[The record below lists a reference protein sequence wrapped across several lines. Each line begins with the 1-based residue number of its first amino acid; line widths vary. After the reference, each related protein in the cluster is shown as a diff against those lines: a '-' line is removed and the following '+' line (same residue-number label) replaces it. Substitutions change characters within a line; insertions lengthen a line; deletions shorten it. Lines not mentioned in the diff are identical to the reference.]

1 MTDRGVTSMRLSV
14 AAFAAALICAFAAQ
28 PAAAQSPEGFVT
40 AQGDSFGVV
49 NSGNVEPWRPV
60 GYNQYRLTSAPGGY
74 TCDGGYGD
82 VSDEKLAAWLDQI
95 RAAGATVVRTWFFQS
110 QFDPDGTGP
119 EAGNFNAFDRVVQGA
134 AARGMKV
141 VPVLVNHWADCEF
154 GGQAKDSSFYE
165 SGYQSPGYGYSLSAR
180 EYATTVASH
189 YANEPAIAF
198 WQLANEAE
206 APSPGGGCDE
216 GRAAGALRGFAAGM
230 TEAIKQ
236 ADPNHLV
243 SLGTMG
249 SGQCGTA
256 NGDYRMVHEPVDIC
270 EYHDYDYE
278 GNPADNADN
287 PMPGDEW
294 NGLAVR
300 LSQCGPEGLNK
311 PLFVGE
317 VGISADVVGGLDEGS
332 LQQRASYFE
341 AKIARQAEA
350 GVDGFVLWE
359 KVLEASDS
367 PEVAGGHEAYGVG
380 YGDPTENVT
389 RAYGQPWDGT
399 AAPWSGDDRG
409 KPQRKCK
416 GKGKRSADLRG
427 RGKRCKGSRR

>member
-1 MTDRGVTSMRLSV
+1 MTDRGVTSMRLCI
-14 AAFAAALICAFAAQ
+14 AAFAAALCCAVLAQ
-28 PAAAQSPEGFVT
+28 PAAAQAPEGFVT

-49 NSGNVEPWRPV
+49 NAGNVEPYRPV

-82 VSDEKLAAWLDQI
+82 VSDQKLNVWLDQI

-110 QFDPDGTGP
+110 QFDADGSGP
-119 EAGNFNAFDRVVQGA
+119 AEGNFNAFDRVVQGA

-154 GGQAKDSSFYE
+154 GGSAKDVDFYE
-165 SGYQSPGYGYSLSAR
+165 SGFRNPGYGYSLSFR
-180 EYATTVASH
+180 DYASTVASH

-216 GRAAGALRGFAAGM
+216 GRAANALRGFAAEM
-230 TEAIKQ
+230 TPTVKS

-256 NGDYRMVHEPVDIC
+256 NGDYRAVHEPVDIC

-294 NGLAVR
+294 NGLAER
-300 LSQCGPEGLNK
+300 LDQCGPNGLNK

-317 VGISADVVGGLDEGS
+317 VGISSEVS
-332 LQQRASYFE
+332 LERRAEFFAAKLE
-341 AKIARQAEA
+341 AQSAA
-350 GVDGFVLWE
+350 GVDGFALWD
-359 KVLEASDS
+359 KVLETSDAPS
-367 PEVAGGHEAYGVG
+367 AAGGHEGYGIG

-389 RAYGQPWDGT
+389 RAYGEAWDGT
-399 AAPWSGDDRG
+399 AQPWTEEQQG
-409 KPQRKCK
+409 KRKCK